1 MTKIVFYKR
10 KTGPKSKRPDMKTL
24 FDWRQSHSVDECAK
38 HFNVSRATIYRWTN
52 YYLQNKEL
60 MEYAD
65 KL

>member
-1 MTKIVFYKR
+1 MIKINFYKEKR
-10 KTGPKSKRPDMKTL
+10 GPKSKRPSMKEL
-24 FDWRQSHSVDECAK
+24 FDWRKTHSVEDCAK

-52 YYLQNKEL
+52 YYLQNEEL